1 MPLKFNFAPAIDLH
15 GARRIRPEYAIRQQ
29 VTAKAILHRFHQR
42 PGVILADEVGMGKTF
57 VALAVACSVVLRNP
71 KAGPV
76 VVMVPPGLKDKW
88 PTDWSVFRDKCLNPG
103 AQKQIRVPQDRDGNP
118 DSIESGVEFLKLLD
132 DDDDKRCN
140 LIFLTHGALTRGLR
154 DPWVKLALLRRTFR
168 RQWLRSRIPAF
179 CRLAPEILG
188 TNAWTRDNP
197 DLFHDLLSSR
207 PAVWR
212 KIIERHGGQVADDPV
227 PEDLVKAIETLDDT
241 HIDSIAEALGK
252 VPARWSRS
260 ERKRIRVACAAVSD
274 ALSNVWEPWLA
285 SACRRVSLPLLI
297 LDEAH
302 HLKNPYTNL
311 ASLFLDQRA
320 EDEAEMLKVPL
331 NAVFDRMLF
340 LTATPFQLG
349 HHELMRVLD
358 RFKNVAWNRPPIPS
372 ASRDGV
378 GKELEQL
385 EKALD
390 DARSAALVLD
400 RVWGRLRPADLRH
413 RGGSLMEVEQWWSQ
427 IQKRIP
433 DPNSLVGEVRQQY
446 LETHRAM
453 KTAEKL
459 LQPWVIR
466 HRWPPKFPNSH
477 KNRREFIEGASIL
490 GKKNTAGIP
499 VDGEALLPFLLAA
512 RARTLALDNR
522 TGRAMFAEGLASSFE
537 AYRQTRHGELE
548 VDEDDQ
554 YASFADDVAAGSDIR
569 WYLQSLDESIPSGD
583 PDKSSRH
590 PKISATVNEVLR
602 LWEKGEKVLV
612 FCHYRATG
620 RALQLHISRAL
631 DRKLLELAAARF
643 GCATIEAARRRL
655 VRLGR
660 RFQSRKDTL
669 RKAADDVLPRLA
681 SQYCRFS
688 PEEVNKVVEIM
699 RRFFRTRSFLA
710 RYFTLEGKGDPV
722 SHALKQKDASG
733 LTLRQKFVSL
743 CKFLNGRTP
752 SERQAYLEALENLQT
767 GKHWTIAESSA
778 GASRSRSGKPRAGGE
793 RLLANVR
800 LANGETD
807 AETRRRLLL
816 AFNTPFFPEILVA
829 SSVLSEGV
837 DLHLQCR
844 HVIHHDLCWN
854 PSTLEQRT
862 GRVDRL
868 DSKAQ
873 NVLQPVQ
880 VYLPYVAATQ
890 DERMYQVVKD
900 RQRWFQVVMGEK
912 YIVDEY
918 AADDAQIDRLTK
930 RIPFPETAALALA
943 FSLEVFQ
950 K

>member
-1 MPLKFNFAPAIDLH
+1 MLLNFKFSPEIRLN
-15 GARRIRPEYAIRQQ
+15 GANRVGQAHADRQQ
-29 VTAKAILHRFHQR
+29 VTAKAILQRFHQR

-88 PTDWSVFRDKCLNPG
+88 PTDWTVFREKCLNPS
-103 AQKQIRVPQDRDGNP
+103 ARKQIRVPQDRDGNP

-132 DDDDKRCN
+132 DPADKRCN

-188 TNAWTRDNP
+188 TNAWTWDNS
-197 DLFHDLLSSR
+197 DLFRDLLSSR
-207 PAVWR
+207 PAAWR
-212 KIIERHGGQVADDPV
+212 RIIERHGGQLTDDPV

-252 VPARWSRS
+252 VPARWSQS
-260 ERKRIRVACAAVSD
+260 ERKRIKVACQSVSD
-274 ALSNVWEPWLA
+274 ALRDVWEPWLA

-302 HLKNPYTNL
+302 HLKNPNTNL

-372 ASRDGV
+372 ASRNGV
-378 GKELEQL
+378 GDELGQL

-390 DARSAALVLD
+390 EARSAALILD
-400 RVWGRLRPADLRH
+400 RMWGRLRPADLRN
-413 RGGSLMEVEQWWSQ
+413 RGGSLIDVEQWWTQ

-433 DPNSLVGEVRQQY
+433 DSNSLVGEVRHQY
-446 LETHRAM
+446 LETLKAM

-466 HRWPPKFPNSH
+466 HRWPPKFPNSN
-477 KNRREFIEGASIL
+477 KDRRTFLEGGAIL
-490 GKKNTAGIP
+490 GKKTTDGIP

-554 YASFADDVAAGSDIR
+554 YNPSEDNLTAGSDIR
-569 WYLQSLDESIPSGD
+569 WYLQSLDKSIPAED

-602 LWEKGEKVLV
+602 LWEKGEKVLI

-643 GCATIEAARRRL
+643 GCATTEVARRRL
-655 VRLGR
+655 VSLGR

-669 RKAADDVLPRLA
+669 RKAADAVLPRLA
-681 SQYCRFS
+681 TQHCDFS
-688 PEEVNKVVEIM
+688 SEEVKIVVEIM
-699 RRFFRTRSFLA
+699 RRFLRTRSFLA
-710 RYFTLEGKGDPV
+710 RYFTMEGKGDPV
-722 SHALKQKDASG
+722 SRALKQKDASG
-733 LTLRQKFVSL
+733 LTLRQKFISL

-752 SERQAYLEALENLQT
+752 SERQAYLDALENLQT

-778 GASRSRSGKPRAGGE
+778 ETSRTRAGKQQAGGE

-807 AETRRRLLL
+807 GETRRRLLL

-873 NVLQPVQ
+873 NVLKSVQ
-880 VYLPYVAATQ
+880 VYLPYVSATQ

-918 AADDAQIDRLTK
+918 ASDDAQIDRLTK
-930 RIPFPETAALALA
+930 RIPFPEAAAQALA

-950 K
+950 Q